1 LSRASLRR
9 KLLVALLSALLL
21 VGLAASGGTWLA
33 VRREAD
39 QLFDYQLQ
47 QMALGLRDQTLR
59 GAPVLL
65 DALDYDFI
73 VQVWDPSGGIVYL
86 SNRSFALPPAR
97 EGFRNVTVQG
107 EPWRSFT
114 LPLADK
120 TIQVAAPL
128 SLREDRASTMALRI
142 LAPLLA
148 SIPLFGVLIWV
159 LVGRELKPLERIA
172 AAIRRRAPGS
182 LAPLPEA
189 GVPDEARPMV
199 TELNGLL
206 QRLAEAMDAQR
217 RFVGDAAHE
226 LRSPLTALQLQIGLV
241 SRAED
246 PAARREALEALD
258 AGVRR
263 ATRLVEQLLT
273 LERLGAEARPPAAR
287 VALAEIVGE
296 TVAELEPLAEAKRV
310 QLRLGEMGAV
320 GVTGH
325 EAALRTLVRCL
336 GDNAV
341 RYTPP
346 NGEVSFAVRSEQS
359 RALLEV
365 SDSGPGI
372 PAAERPRVFDRFYRV
387 PGSSAEGSGLGLS
400 IAKRIADAHGAT
412 IELGDAPGGGLRV
425 CVRFPHA
432 ARGPAAP

>member
-1 LSRASLRR
+1 MSRASLRR

-59 GAPVLL
+59 GSAVL

-73 VQVWDPSGGIVYL
+73 VQVWDPSGGLVYL
-86 SNRSFALPPAR
+86 SNRSFELPAAR

-107 EPWRSFT
+107 EAWRSFT

-128 SLREDRASTMALRI
+128 SLREDRASAMALRI

-148 SIPLFGVLIWV
+148 SIPLFGILIWV

-182 LAPLPEA
+182 LTPLPESRL
-189 GVPDEARPMV
+189 PDEARPMV

-206 QRLAEAMDAQR
+206 ARLGEAMDAQR
-217 RFVGDAAHE
+217 RFVADAAHE
-226 LRSPLTALQLQIGLV
+226 LRSPLTALQLQVGLV
-241 SRAED
+241 ERAQD
-246 PAARREALEALD
+246 PAARREAIDALA

-273 LERLGAEARPPAAR
+273 LEQLGADAGPPPGG
-287 VALAEIVGE
+287 VPLAEVVAE
-296 TVAELEPLAEAKRV
+296 TIAELEPLAEAKRIE
-310 QLRLGEMGAV
+310 LRLAEMTSATVQGR
-320 GVTGH
+320 
-325 EAALRTLVRCL
+325 EAPLRTLVRSL
-336 GDNAV
+336 ADNAI
-341 RYTPP
+341 RYTPE
-346 NGEVSFAVRSEQS
+346 GGIVSVAVRSGAEGS
-359 RALLEV
+359 LLELC
-365 SDSGPGI
+365 DSGPGI
-372 PAAERPRVFDRFYRV
+372 PAGERERVFDRFYRV
-387 PGSSAEGSGLGLS
+387 PGSPPDGSGLGLS
-400 IAKRIADAHGAT
+400 IAKGIADAHRAT
-412 IELGDAPGGGLRV
+412 IELGDSPHGGLRV
-425 CVRFPHA
+425 TVRFP
-432 ARGPAAP
+432 PAP